1 MATCNVCGGEIEFR
15 YMDGRPTPIHVG
27 GIRCPGYRSGSR
39 AAATKPFQTIVSY
52 VNPNARCPVCGERVY
67 FYQSP
72 NGGRVFFDDLGWPW
86 PKHRCTDNPKSQTG
100 PVKKI
105 VTISGNT
112 SFRGRDGEALDIYEL
127 WSLREEGNTIH
138 MRFSRI
144 GENRSFQASLPK
156 EVLRLLGITVGDLR
170 AAPSFVVTTK
180 TDHRV
185 LEFISGRQ
193 KRIVRLVV
201 QKPKPPQLTT

>member
-1 MATCNVCGGEIEFR
+1 MATCDVCGGEIVFR
-15 YMDGRPTPIHVG
+15 SVGGRPQKYHVG
-27 GIRCPGYRSGSR
+27 GIRCPGYRSGSS
-39 AAATKPFQTIVSY
+39 AAAAKPFHTIVSY
-52 VNPNARCPVCGERVY
+52 VNPNAHCPVCGDRVY

-86 PKHRCTDNPKSQTG
+86 PKHPCTDNPKSQTG
-100 PVKKI
+100 TVKRI
-105 VTISGNT
+105 TTGGNT
-112 SFRGRDGEALDIYEL
+112 AFRNRDGDALDLYEL
-127 WSLREEGNTIH
+127 WSLTEKNNIVH

-144 GENRSFQASLPK
+144 GENRSFQASLPN
-156 EVLRLLGITVGDLR
+156 EVLRLLGITIGDLR

-201 QKPKPPQLTT
+201 QKPKPPQSAT